1 MNREGEQMEKQ
12 DAANPYDALQRIFHE
27 PHRLAIMSSLCAL
40 TQGESFTEL
49 KRDCGLTDG
58 NLSRHLRA
66 MEAAG
71 VITITKTFVGRRPRT
86 TIIVTDEGRETFFG
100 LFGRTGSCT
109 ESGGGVGSTCRGCR
123 DSVGVSGS
131 GLKKFN
137 KSLCRRKYFTEE
149 KESR

>member
-1 MNREGEQMEKQ
+1 MEKQ

-86 TIIVTDEGRETFFG
+86 TIIVTDEGRETFLDYLG
-100 LFGRTGSCT
+100 ALEAVLNRAV
-109 ESGGGVGSTCRGCR
+109 ESVQPAE
-123 DSVGVSGS
+123 DVAIASVLAVQA
-131 GLKKFN
+131 
-137 KSLCRRKYFTEE
+137 
-149 KESR
+149 

>member
-1 MNREGEQMEKQ
+1 MEKQ

-86 TIIVTDEGRETFFG
+86 TIIVTDEGRETF
-100 LFGRTGSCT
+100 LDYLDALEAVLNRAV
-109 ESGGGVGSTCRGCR
+109 ESVQPAEDVTIA
-123 DSVGVSGS
+123 SVLAVQA
-131 GLKKFN
+131 
-137 KSLCRRKYFTEE
+137 
-149 KESR
+149 